1 MTYTISDVIKKISNI
16 PLWFKSLPLLVKL
29 ILILLVGGGC
39 VFGYTKLTN
48 RESSEPQYQTAIA
61 EKGTLIVSV
70 TGSGQVSTANSASIT
85 TQATGVVSEVYVQ
98 DGYEVQSGDAI
109 AQIEL
114 DMVGKQNEAQALA
127 SYQSAKNNLESA
139 KAAMYTLQSAML
151 GEWKGHYELATN
163 STYQNA
169 DGTPNND
176 NRALADFHISQDDWL
191 AAEAK
196 YKNQQN
202 VVAQA
207 QTSLSSAWLS
217 YQQSSSTIY
226 APITGIVS
234 GLSLQVGS
242 VISGSTSS
250 SSTTTNST
258 KIASIKTAATPAIT
272 INLTEIDVPKIK
284 VGNKATITFDAL
296 IDKTY
301 TGKVIS
307 IDTTGSVSSGV
318 TTYPTVIRLD
328 TDPGTILGNM
338 AASANIITQTKHDVL
353 LVPTSSVQTQDG
365 ASTVRMM
372 KNGVLKEIPVEVGL
386 ASDEMTE
393 ILSGIS
399 AGDTVVT
406 SVTTSTS
413 TTSTQGQSIFSS
425 FGRTGGTGGNIM
437 RVPR

>member
-1 MTYTISDVIKKISNI
+1 MTYIITNVINKILHL
-16 PLWFKSLPLLVKL
+16 PQWFKRLPLLAKL
-29 ILILLVGGGC
+29 IIIFVVVGGAMF
-39 VFGYTKLTN
+39 VYTKLTTQKG
-48 RESSEPQYQTAIA
+48 SKPQYQTAIA

-70 TGSGQVSTANSASIT
+70 TGSGQVSTANSAPVT

-98 DGYEVQSGDAI
+98 DGDEVQSGDVI
-109 AQIEL
+109 AKIDP

-127 SYQSAKNNLESA
+127 SYQSAKNNLDSA
-139 KAAMYTLQSAML
+139 KATMYSLQSAML
-151 GEWKGHYELATN
+151 GEWKSHYDLATN

-207 QTSLSSAWLS
+207 QTSLNSAWLS
-217 YQQSSSTIY
+217 YQESSSTIY
-226 APITGIVS
+226 APITGTVS

-242 VISGSTSS
+242 VIAGSS
-250 SSTTTNST
+250 SSSTTNST
-258 KIASIKTAATPAIT
+258 KIASIKTKAPPTIT

-284 VGNKATITFDAL
+284 VGNKATVTFDAL
-296 IDKTY
+296 TDKTF

-353 LVPTSSVQTQDG
+353 LVPSSSVQSQDG
-365 ASTVRMM
+365 ASTVRVM
-372 KNGVLKEIPVEVGL
+372 KNKTMQSVSVEIGL
-386 ASDEMTE
+386 TSDTQTE
-393 ILSGIS
+393 IVSGI
-399 AGDTVVT
+399 AEGDTVVT

-413 TTSTQGQSIFSS
+413 GAPAQGQSVFSS
-425 FGRTGGTGGNIM
+425 FGRTGGGNFIRTG
-437 RVPR
+437 R

>member
-61 EKGTLIVSV
+61 EKGTLIISV
-70 TGSGQVSTANSASIT
+70 TGLGQVSTANSASIT

-217 YQQSSSTIY
+217 YQQSSSMIY

-258 KIASIKTAATPAIT
+258 KIASIKTAAAPTIT

-365 ASTVRMM
+365 VSTVRVM
-372 KNGVLKEIPVEVGL
+372 KNNEVQQITVEVGL
-386 ASDEMTE
+386 SSDTRTE
-393 ILSGIS
+393 VVSGIVE
-399 AGDTVVT
+399 GDTVVT

-413 TTSTQGQSIFSS
+413 GTTSQGQSIFSS
-425 FGRTGGTGGNIM
+425 LGRTGGGSNFTRM
-437 RVPR
+437 PR

>member
-1 MTYTISDVIKKISNI
+1 MTYTISDVINQILHL
-16 PLWFKSLPLLVKL
+16 PHRFKCSPLLVKL
-29 ILILLVGGGC
+29 ILVLFIAGGC
-39 VFGYTKLTN
+39 VFGYTKLTAQK
-48 RESSEPQYQTAIA
+48 SSQPQYQTVIA
-61 EKGTLIVSV
+61 EKGTLIISV

-98 DGYEVQSGDAI
+98 DGDEVQSGDVI
-109 AQIEL
+109 AKIDP
-114 DMVGKQNEAQALA
+114 DMVGRQNEAQALA

-139 KAAMYTLQSAML
+139 KTTMYSLQSAML
-151 GEWKGHYELATN
+151 GEWKDHYELATN

-176 NRALADFHISQDDWL
+176 NRVLADFHISQDDWL

-207 QTSLSSAWLS
+207 QTSLNSAWLS

-226 APITGIVS
+226 APITGTVS

-242 VISGSTSS
+242 VITGSTSS
-250 SSTTTNST
+250 GSTTTNST
-258 KIASIKTAATPAIT
+258 KIASIKTKAPPTIT

-284 VGNKATITFDAL
+284 VGNKATVTFDAL
-296 IDKTY
+296 TDKTF

-338 AASANIITQTKHDVL
+338 AASANIITQTKHDIL
-353 LVPTSSVQTQDG
+353 LVPSSSVQSQDG
-365 ASTVRMM
+365 ASTVRVM
-372 KNGVLKEIPVEVGL
+372 KNNSMQQISVEIGL
-386 ASDEMTE
+386 TSDSQTE
-393 ILSGIS
+393 IVSGIVE
-399 AGDTVVT
+399 GDIVVT

-413 TTSTQGQSIFSS
+413 GTATQGQSVFSS
-425 FGRTGGTGGNIM
+425 FGRTGGGNFIRTG
-437 RVPR
+437 R

>member
-39 VFGYTKLTN
+39 VFGYTKLTT
-48 RESSEPQYQTAIA
+48 RESGEPQYQTAKA
-61 EKGTLIVSV
+61 EKGTLIISV

-98 DGYEVQSGDAI
+98 DGDEVQSGDAI

-151 GEWKGHYELATN
+151 GEWKDHYDLATN

-176 NRALADFHISQDDWL
+176 NRTLADFHISQDDWL

-217 YQQSSSTIY
+217 YQQSSSMIY

-258 KIASIKTAATPAIT
+258 KIASIKTAAAPTIT
-272 INLTEIDVPKIK
+272 INLTEIDVPKII
-284 VGNKATITFDAL
+284 VGNKATVTFDAL

-365 ASTVRMM
+365 VSTVRVM
-372 KNGVLKEIPVEVGL
+372 KNNEVQQIAVEVGL
-386 ASDEMTE
+386 SSDTQTE
-393 ILSGIS
+393 VVSGIVE
-399 AGDTVVT
+399 GDTVVT
-406 SVTTSTS
+406 SVSTSTS
-413 TTSTQGQSIFSS
+413 GTTSQGQSIFSS
-425 FGRTGGTGGNIM
+425 FGRTGGGSNFTRM
-437 RVPR
+437 PR